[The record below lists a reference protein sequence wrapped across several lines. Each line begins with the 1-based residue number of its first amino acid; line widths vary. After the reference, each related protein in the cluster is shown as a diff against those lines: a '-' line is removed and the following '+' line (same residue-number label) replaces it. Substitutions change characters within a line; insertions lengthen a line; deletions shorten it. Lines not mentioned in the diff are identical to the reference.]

1 MKKIIFCCFIGLIIL
16 TGCNKQLSN
25 GDGDDNTIN
34 YVKAKELI
42 INNGAVMVDVRSE
55 EEYNEEHIDG
65 ALLLPV
71 DEISD
76 DKVKNIIKSKDD
88 VIIVYCKSGVR
99 SSEAVDKL
107 KGLGYNNVYNF
118 GAMSNWKD

>member
-25 GDGDDNTIN
+25 GNGDDNTIN

-88 VIIVYCKSGVR
+88 VIIVYCKSGKR
-99 SSEAVDKL
+99 SSIAAQSLSEAGYRNIYD
-107 KGLGYNNVYNF
+107 LGSINNC
-118 GAMSNWKD
+118 S